1 MPLFKHLIQMKT
13 RYGRKRS
20 FQDTPRTLDINKY
33 KKCIISHKD
42 LANRESVIIPLK
54 RIKMKKKVMVGM
66 SGGIDSSV
74 TAYMLQKDGYEVEG
88 VYLKL
93 HNRTDDYH
101 EKNLGFIEEVTK
113 FLGIRYHI
121 LDLTDKF
128 NEEVYEYF
136 VDSYLEGT
144 TPNPCV
150 KCNRQIKFGAMLNF
164 AKEHGASYL
173 ATGHYAKTDGKFF
186 YEADDKT
193 KDQSYFLSQV
203 DKEALPYMMF
213 PLSTY
218 KKEDIVK
225 FGAELDVAYKKIT
238 EKNESQEIC
247 FVETVY
253 TDVVKK
259 HANIDQPGKVLDE
272 NGNEIGEH
280 KGYAHYTIGKR
291 RGFTVHGAHVPHF
304 VTKLNP
310 KDNTIVVGK
319 KEDLEV
325 NEVIANN
332 LNMYIEDIEFKAS
345 VKLRY
350 RSVST
355 PCNVSIRNNKAFI
368 KLEQPAF
375 GVASGQLAVFYDGQ
389 KVLGSA
395 WIEST
400 KK

>member
-1 MPLFKHLIQMKT
+1 MQ
-13 RYGRKRS
+13 
-20 FQDTPRTLDINKY
+20 
-33 KKCIISHKD
+33 
-42 LANRESVIIPLK
+42 
-54 RIKMKKKVMVGM
+54 KKVMVGM

-74 TAYMLQKDGYEVEG
+74 TAYMLQKEGYEVEG
-88 VYLKL
+88 CYLKL
-93 HNRTDDYH
+93 HNRTDGYH
-101 EKNLGFIEEVTK
+101 EKNLEYIEGVAN
-113 FLGIRYHI
+113 FLDIKYHV
-121 LDLTDKF
+121 LDLTDNFEK
-128 NEEVYEYF
+128 EVYDYF

-150 KCNRQIKFGAMLNF
+150 KCNRQIKFGAMLDF
-164 AKEHGASYL
+164 AKENGADFL

-203 DKEALPYMMF
+203 SKDALPYMMF

-225 FGAELDVAYKKIT
+225 FGADLDVTYKKIT

-253 TDVVKK
+253 TDVVKR

-272 NGNEIGEH
+272 EGNVVGDH

-291 RGFTVHGAHVPHF
+291 RGFTVHGAHEPHF

-310 KDNTIVVGK
+310 KDNTITVGK
-319 KEDLEV
+319 KAALEI
-325 NEVIANN
+325 NEVIAKN
-332 LNMYIEDIEFKAS
+332 LNMYIDETKFACT

-355 PCNVSIRNNKAFI
+355 SCKVIIENDKATI
-368 KLEQPAF
+368 KLDEPAF
-375 GVASGQLAVFYDGQ
+375 GVAAGQLAVFYEGQ
-389 KVLGSA
+389 KVIGSA

-400 KK
+400 K

>member
-1 MPLFKHLIQMKT
+1 MKT
-13 RYGRKRS
+13 
-20 FQDTPRTLDINKY
+20 
-33 KKCIISHKD
+33 
-42 LANRESVIIPLK
+42 
-54 RIKMKKKVMVGM
+54 KVMVGM

-74 TAYMLQKDGYEVEG
+74 TAYMLQKEGYEVEG

-93 HNRTDDYH
+93 HNRDDGYH
-101 EKNLGFIEEVTK
+101 ERNLGYIKDVAE
-113 FLGIRYHI
+113 FLNIKYHL
-121 LDLTDKF
+121 LDLSDKF
-128 NEEVYEYF
+128 TAEIYDYF
-136 VDSYLEGT
+136 VESYLEGT

-150 KCNRQIKFGAMLNF
+150 KCNKQIKFGAMLDF
-164 AKEHGASYL
+164 AKEQGSSFL

-203 DKEALPYMMF
+203 DKKALPFMMF

-225 FGAELDVAYKKIT
+225 FGATLSNVYKRIT

-253 TDVVKK
+253 TDVIKR
-259 HANIDQPGKVLDE
+259 HSNIDMPGKVLDE
-272 NGNEIGEH
+272 KGNIVGEH

-291 RGFTVHGAHVPHF
+291 RGFTVHGAHDPHF

-319 KEDLEV
+319 KEALEV
-325 NEVIANN
+325 NEVVAKG
-332 LNMYIEDIEFKAS
+332 LNMFIDDRTFDCT

-350 RSVST
+350 RSTST
-355 PCNVSIRNNKAFI
+355 PCSVKIENEKTYIT
-368 KLEQPAF
+368 LEEPAF
-375 GVASGQLAVFYDGQ
+375 GVAAGQLAVFYDGQ
-389 KVLGSA
+389 KVIGSA
-395 WIEST
+395 WIEET
-400 KK
+400 K